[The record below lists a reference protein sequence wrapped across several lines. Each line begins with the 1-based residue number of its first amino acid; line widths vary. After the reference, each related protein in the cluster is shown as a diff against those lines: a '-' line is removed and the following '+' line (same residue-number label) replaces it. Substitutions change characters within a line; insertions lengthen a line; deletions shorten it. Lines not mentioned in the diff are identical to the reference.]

1 VLACIAPAI
10 SAGSTTVVGFTDLEE
25 RMAYARNKGAR
36 TTMMRIM
43 NGSRIVS
50 FDMDYFDLS
59 LLITL
64 YGDSA

>member
-1 VLACIAPAI
+1 
-10 SAGSTTVVGFTDLEE
+10 
-25 RMAYARNKGAR
+25 MAYARNKGVR
-36 TTMMRIM
+36 TNMMRIM
-43 NGSRIVS
+43 NGNRIVS